1 MRSGQ
6 PQGPGSGW
14 RQDGRKIT
22 SLHAPTTLAAT
33 ILDSTLR
40 EGEQFA
46 GAFFSLDQRL
56 TIARLLDAIGVTFI
70 EVPSPIA
77 SPETGSMVHALCE
90 LDLRAHIVAHVR
102 CVEADVEAA
111 LDTPVFG
118 LNLFYGT
125 SMELRTFSH
134 GRRIDQ
140 VLADAVPL
148 VRRISAAGRYVRFS
162 AEDAFRSDLVD
173 LLTVFDAV
181 VEAGVQRIGLP
192 DTTGV
197 ATPRQVEQLVRLC
210 AARYPHVGIEF
221 HGHNDTGCA
230 IANTVAALEAGADC
244 LDVTVMGIG
253 ERNGIAS
260 LSGLIA
266 QLYIHHAEL
275 LAAYD
280 LTQLAPLDHF
290 VAACLNLAIPFNM
303 PITAPGAFTHR
314 AGVHTKAVLRNPR
327 SYEVLNPDDFGLTR
341 HIDVGS
347 RVTGRYAVGHRAAT
361 LGLHLSDGEVCTLT
375 QALKERAEQG
385 SLSQEE
391 VDAFIHAWCE
401 EKERNLVWER

>member
-1 MRSGQ
+1 MN
-6 PQGPGSGW
+6 
-14 RQDGRKIT
+14 D
-22 SLHAPTTLAAT
+22 LA

-46 GAFFSLDQRL
+46 GAFFSLEQRL
-56 TIARLLDAIGVTFI
+56 MIARLLDAVGVGFI
-70 EVPSPIA
+70 EVPSPIV
-77 SPETGSMVHALCE
+77 SPETRDTIAALCA
-90 LDLRAHIVAHVR
+90 LGLRARIVAHVR
-102 CVEADVEAA
+102 CVEADVQAA
-111 LDTPVFG
+111 LDTSVFG

-125 SMELRTFSH
+125 STELRTFSH
-134 GRRIDQ
+134 SRRIDQ
-140 VLADAVPL
+140 IVAAAVPL
-148 VRRISAAGRYVRFS
+148 IRRIRAAGRYVRFS

-181 VEAGVQRIGLP
+181 VEAGAQRIGLP
-192 DTTGV
+192 DTVGI

-210 AARYPHVGIEF
+210 AERYPQVGIEF

-260 LSGLIA
+260 LGGLIA
-266 QLYIHHAEL
+266 QLYVHHPVL

-290 VAACLNLAIPFNM
+290 VAECLGLSIPFNT
-303 PITAPGAFTHR
+303 PITAASAFTHR
-314 AGVHTKAVLRNPR
+314 AGIHTKAVLRNPR
-327 SYEVLNPDDFGLTR
+327 AYEVLDPGDFGLAR
-341 HIDVGS
+341 HVDVGS
-347 RVTGRYAVGHRAAT
+347 RFTGRHAVGNRATA
-361 LGLHLSDGEVCTLT
+361 LGLCLSDREVASLT

-385 SLSQEE
+385 SLSQQE
-391 VDAFIHAWCE
+391 VDAFIHAWYQ
-401 EKERNLVWER
+401 EKGSIAWER